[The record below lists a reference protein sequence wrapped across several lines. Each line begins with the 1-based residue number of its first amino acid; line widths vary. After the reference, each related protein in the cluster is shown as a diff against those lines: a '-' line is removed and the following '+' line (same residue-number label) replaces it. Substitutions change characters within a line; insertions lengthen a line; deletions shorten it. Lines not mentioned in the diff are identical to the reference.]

1 MNALLFKIRRMLI
14 AAATAEDLNTR
25 NINESSS
32 ENNESE
38 EEND

>member
-1 MNALLFKIRRMLI
+1 MNAFLLKMRRMLI
-14 AAATAEDLNTR
+14 AAATAESVDTR
-25 NINESSS
+25 GISEAQS